1 MYKSIIMKK
10 FLLLVVFT
18 FSLLSS
24 CLPEKTTTY
33 YLIRHAE
40 KDRTD
45 TLNKNPNLNKKG
57 QERAKKWANY
67 FKNIDLE
74 AVYSTE
80 YERTMQTAKRSADS
94 KNLEVQNYDPEK
106 MYDAVFQKETKGKKV
121 LIVGHSNTTPVFVN
135 KILGEKKYEN
145 MNDTDNASIYIVII
159 TDNKKTS
166 TIEIVD

>member
-1 MYKSIIMKK
+1 MKK
-10 FLLLVVFT
+10 ILLLFVFT
-18 FSLLSS
+18 FILLNS
-24 CLPEKTTTY
+24 CKSDKNTTY

-67 FKNIDLE
+67 FENIDLE

-80 YERTMQTAKRSADS
+80 YERTMQTAKQSANR
-94 KNLEVQNYDPEK
+94 KNLEIQNYDPEK

-135 KILGEKKYEN
+135 KILGEKKYKN
-145 MNDTDNASIYIVII
+145 MNDTDNASVYIVSI
-159 TDNKKTS
+159 TGNKKTS
-166 TIEIVD
+166 TIEIVN

>member
-80 YERTMQTAKRSADS
+80 YERTMQTAKPTAKS
-94 KNLEVQNYDPEK
+94 KSLDVQNYDPRR
-106 MYDAVFQKETKGKKV
+106 MYDTVFQKETKGKKV
-121 LIVGHSNTTPVFVN
+121 LIVGHSNTTPIFVN
-135 KILGEKKYEN
+135 KILGEKKYKN
-145 MNDTDNASIYIVII
+145 MNDKDNASLYIVTIS
-159 TDNKKTS
+159 DKKTS
-166 TIEIVD
+166 IIKVLN